1 MRQLT
6 IITPLHDMT
15 TEALH
20 EVLGEVEALR
30 AQVLGRL
37 VPSTSQSAPTP
48 SDAKPDTRPNLTA
61 HQVQKGVMALTTE
74 TEPARVNAPFSQ
86 TPLMEPEL
94 PMLTDLG
101 NAHRFAD
108 EHKQDLRYVAKS
120 KRWLVWD
127 GKRWR
132 YDDTQQVQHRA
143 KQTIEKLHAEA
154 EAVTDSGERAKRT
167 RFAIQAQAAG
177 RIAGMIELAKS
188 EPNVPITQD
197 ALDTD
202 PWLLTVENGTLDLRT
217 GTLREHRRED
227 LITKLAPVKYDPDAP
242 CPTWEAFLKRIM
254 AGDED
259 LICYLQK
266 ALGYALTGDTRE
278 QCFFILHGTGANG
291 KSTLTTVV
299 AKVAGGYSQHTPT
312 ETLLARQTTNP
323 GINNDVARLHG
334 ARLVTAAEAECNRS
348 LAEALVKQVTGGDR
362 VTARFLHGEFFDFVP
377 AFKLFL
383 AVNHR
388 PIIKGTDHAI
398 WRRVRLI
405 PFDVTIPVEQQDRAL
420 PDKLE
425 AEQAGILRWLVEGC
439 SAWLQEGL
447 KAPEAVTNATA
458 VYREDMDSVG
468 AFIDECCI
476 CDPEAEIPAARLF
489 ERYSEWCQRT
499 SEAPLSKIEFGARLS
514 EKGFTPR
521 RGKSDGKTVRL
532 RRGLEVTR

>member
-1 MRQLT
+1 
-6 IITPLHDMT
+6 
-15 TEALH
+15 
-20 EVLGEVEALR
+20 
-30 AQVLGRL
+30 
-37 VPSTSQSAPTP
+37 
-48 SDAKPDTRPNLTA
+48 
-61 HQVQKGVMALTTE
+61 
-74 TEPARVNAPFSQ
+74 
-86 TPLMEPEL
+86 MEQRGDGN
-94 PMLTDLG
+94 MMSDLG
-101 NAHRFAD
+101 NAQRFAR

-120 KRWLVWD
+120 KKWLVWD
-127 GKRWR
+127 GMRWK

-143 KQTIEKLHAEA
+143 KQTIESLYAEA
-154 EAVTDSGERAKRT
+154 DALTDTGEKAKRI

-177 RIAGMIELAKS
+177 RIAGMIDLAKS
-188 EPNVPITQD
+188 EPGIPITQN

-227 LITKLAPVKYDPDAP
+227 LITKLAPVKYDPEAT

-254 AGDED
+254 AGDEG
-259 LICYLQK
+259 LIRYIQK

-312 ETLLARQTTNP
+312 ETLLVRHTTNA

-334 ARLVTAAEAECNRS
+334 ARMVTAAEAECNRS

-377 AFKLFL
+377 GFKLFL

-388 PIIKGTDHAI
+388 PIVKGTDHAI

-405 PFDVTIPVEQQDRAL
+405 PFVVTIPEDQQDRGL
-420 PDKLE
+420 PNKLE

-439 SAWLQEGL
+439 SAWLREGL
-447 KAPEAVTNATA
+447 EAPEAVTNATTE
-458 VYREDMDSVG
+458 YRNDMDSVG

-476 CDPEAEIPAARLF
+476 RDPEAEVPTARLF
-489 ERYSEWCQRT
+489 DRYLEWCQRT
-499 SEAPLSKIEFGARLS
+499 AEASLSKVEFGARLG
-514 EKGFTPR
+514 EKGFTSGR
-521 RGKSDGKTVRL
+521 KKTDGKTVRL
-532 RRGLEVTR
+532 WRGLGVTE